1 MTGEAERG
9 DSPSALSS
17 AGVGAPDNIE
27 AVHQEA
33 VLLLN
38 RMDALG
44 LSQPGAYLS
53 LAIETLT
60 REHPQLPATP
70 PPEFHH
76 S

>member
-1 MTGEAERG
+1 LTGDPG
-9 DSPSALSS
+9 SS
-17 AGVGAPDNIE
+17 SGFGPAGADHGIE
-27 AVHQEA
+27 AVHQDA

-60 REHPQLPATP
+60 REYPQLPATP
-70 PPEFHH
+70 PPDFHH
-76 S
+76 C